1 MSGAAARTGY
11 LRKKS
16 VITNKKKEKIYVFW
30 KPDHNER
37 SDCNKYNV

>member
-16 VITNKKKEKIYVFW
+16 VITNKKKKGCMYSGNQITT
-30 KPDHNER
+30 K
-37 SDCNKYNV
+37 S